1 MAAFIATLITACSS
15 QPERS
20 LPPAA
25 TASKS
30 VEQRLAAAARLSPV
44 QRASQTLQITR
55 ELLTADP
62 ARTEKILEQLPYEQL
77 PQPIQA
83 QLAVQQAQIAHL
95 KHRYWAVFDWLDREA
110 VIISNDPTIN
120 AHTHTLKALAY
131 ERFGEYPAA
140 LDEWLQA
147 NLYLSQTEQAS
158 YYDDFWQ
165 TLLNTPPERLSN
177 LSQQET
183 SPVLKGWFA
192 LALIYQNDRNL
203 DHQLTSLEQWKQKWA
218 DHPAQK
224 YLPNDFLALQN
235 SPANQ
240 PNKIAVLLP
249 LSGRLNKVGEAV
261 RDGILASHYEAMAN
275 RSDTATTD
283 NPPLPELQFYDTEN
297 ANINDLATQ
306 AVTDGAQLII
316 GPLSKNLVNEL
327 GNSVNNRPPVLALNY
342 IDSLALNQPG
352 FYQFGLSGE
361 DEARFAAERAR
372 LDGHTTALVITPKTE
387 WGKKVYTAFKTDWE
401 ALGGYVVGTAEFD
414 DTTQF
419 SKLTGQ
425 LLHTNQSEARHQQLN
440 RLLEENLG
448 FAARRRQDV
457 DMVFIG
463 ANPQEARQIKPALNY
478 QYAGN
483 IPVYATSSAFSGST
497 NTSQDQDMDGVR
509 VPVMPWL
516 IPGTSTPLEKQINAL
531 WQHPKTQ
538 LGTLYA
544 LGADA
549 YRLYPRLRQLISLQG
564 SQVQGL
570 TGSLSITPD
579 GKVHR
584 QLIWQVFKNGRLRPL
599 PTVPKNS

>member
-218 DHPAQK
+218 EHPAQK

-425 LLHTNQSEARHQQLN
+425 LLHTNQSEARHRQLN

>member
-425 LLHTNQSEARHQQLN
+425 LLHTNQSEARHRQLN

>member
-77 PQPIQA
+77 PQLIQA

-110 VIISNDPTIN
+110 VIISNDPTIS

-218 DHPAQK
+218 EHPAQK

-283 NPPLPELQFYDTEN
+283 NPPLPELQFYDTE
-297 ANINDLATQ
+297 
-306 AVTDGAQLII
+306 
-316 GPLSKNLVNEL
+316 K
-327 GNSVNNRPPVLALNY
+327 
-342 IDSLALNQPG
+342 
-352 FYQFGLSGE
+352 
-361 DEARFAAERAR
+361 
-372 LDGHTTALVITPKTE
+372 
-387 WGKKVYTAFKTDWE
+387 
-401 ALGGYVVGTAEFD
+401 
-414 DTTQF
+414 
-419 SKLTGQ
+419 
-425 LLHTNQSEARHQQLN
+425 
-440 RLLEENLG
+440 
-448 FAARRRQDV
+448 RQ
-457 DMVFIG
+457 
-463 ANPQEARQIKPALNY
+463 
-478 QYAGN
+478 
-483 IPVYATSSAFSGST
+483 
-497 NTSQDQDMDGVR
+497 
-509 VPVMPWL
+509 
-516 IPGTSTPLEKQINAL
+516 
-531 WQHPKTQ
+531 H
-538 LGTLYA
+538 
-544 LGADA
+544 
-549 YRLYPRLRQLISLQG
+549 
-564 SQVQGL
+564 
-570 TGSLSITPD
+570 
-579 GKVHR
+579 
-584 QLIWQVFKNGRLRPL
+584 
-599 PTVPKNS
+599 